1 LAVSGN
7 LKTMLPG
14 DLLQWLSL
22 GQKTGTLVVSNKAV
36 EKKIFFKNGRVI
48 SSASNDPREYLGQ
61 FLMSHGYISE
71 PELVKGMQVQ
81 AESGILLG
89 KILVMI
95 DVISEEELQRLM
107 RMKAEEAIYDI
118 FLWRDG
124 EFRFI
129 DDELPT
135 QEMIPLQVDVTG
147 IIMEGTRRVDEWQRI
162 RLLIP
167 SEALVPTAIKQID
180 DGVADKLHFDDAQRT
195 VVAAIDGKRNV
206 ADIVLESRSSS
217 FLVAE
222 TLYRLVRESYI
233 ELREPSPEKVAA
245 MAPPKVS
252 SAKIPAVAE
261 TPEDEV
267 TALLNRAQQA
277 LRARDYEKAQRLLKA
292 AENLDPNHPKV
303 RNAIKGAEVAIVSD
317 LRSQGLG
324 DGRVPKVA
332 KSFED
337 IAKMN
342 FTPNEGF
349 MLSRVNGQW
358 DIGSLIKISPI
369 REPDALLIFYR
380 LWKDGIIAFDA

>member
-1 LAVSGN
+1 
-7 LKTMLPG
+7 MLPG

-61 FLMSHGYISE
+61 FLMSHGYMTE
-71 PELVKGMQVQ
+71 PELMKGMQVQ

-95 DVISEEELQRLM
+95 DVISEEELKRLM

-124 EFRFI
+124 EFRF
-129 DDELPT
+129 DDDALPM

-167 SEALVPTAIKQID
+167 SEALVPAVLKHLD
-180 DGVADKLHFDDAQRT
+180 EEVADRLQFDDAQRM

-222 TLYRLVRESYI
+222 TLYRLVREGYI
-233 ELREPSPEKVAA
+233 DLREPSPEKAAAVAA
-245 MAPPKVS
+245 QAAPPV
-252 SAKIPAVAE
+252 SAKMPAVAE

-267 TALLNRAQQA
+267 SALLTRAQQA
-277 LRARDYEKAQRLLKA
+277 LRGRDYEKAQRLLKA

-303 RNAIKGAEVAIVSD
+303 RNAIKGAEAAIVSD
-317 LRSQGLG
+317 LRTQGLH
-324 DGRVPKVA
+324 DSKVPTVA
-332 KSFED
+332 KSFDE

-380 LWKDGIIAFDA
+380 LWKDGIIAFAS